1 MTPRRAEGAP
11 DMDHARQI
19 VLSDFI
25 AARMSE
31 SPKSLRNLS
40 FVMLVL
46 CGGGTALV
54 ASVFMSGAAT
64 LDDVGL
70 PLVLFG
76 VFSSLALGVLIWSL
90 TQVRS
95 MPSHPLVVA
104 LRDRPRDVVRVIP
117 TTVSGD
123 PALTFELGTGMRQ
136 IVLVGDPTRAEL
148 LSWLSAEGARVG

>member
-1 MTPRRAEGAP
+1 
-11 DMDHARQI
+11 MDTARQF
-19 VLSDFI
+19 VLADFI

-40 FVMLVL
+40 VVMLVL
-46 CGGGTALV
+46 CGGGTALL
-54 ASVFMSGAAT
+54 ASVLASGSAT
-64 LDDVGL
+64 LDDVGV

-76 VFSSLALGVLIWSL
+76 LFSSLALGVLFWAL

-117 TTVSGD
+117 TTVSGH
-123 PALTFELGTGMRQ
+123 PALTFELGSGMRQ
-136 IVLVGDPTRAEL
+136 IVCVGDPTRAEL
-148 LSWLSAEGARVG
+148 LSWLSAEGAHVG